1 MHLPFQ
7 PPKDKYSNSNKSV
20 PLTRKR
26 IEKNVPWLFCRTL
39 MVARI
44 ASYVTNCIGT
54 DSEIIDTRYV
64 RAAKPARAN
73 KWRPVCALSQ
83 AGS

>member
-26 IEKNVPWLFCRTL
+26 IEKNT
-39 MVARI
+39 
-44 ASYVTNCIGT
+44 YH
-54 DSEIIDTRYV
+54 
-64 RAAKPARAN
+64 
-73 KWRPVCALSQ
+73 
-83 AGS
+83 GSFVERLW